1 MAILH
6 NSSPSS
12 VFVNLCALLTKN
24 HNSTIE
30 IHIFCGSITLCCFE
44 HWYCYVLLKF
54 IRVPEVESLMD
65 CQLFKMRLMQQEP
78 IVAVPPKPSSYDLL
92 LSPRH
97 PSTGCAHGLCMK
109 KTSEFQL
116 ILLFCPIC
124 EVATYFGLLRYA
136 SRATCS

>member
-1 MAILH
+1 MNEL
-6 NSSPSS
+6 SS
-12 VFVNLCALLTKN
+12 ALKHRRVIYAAHMGASRRNVELTQLAALVHSLRKLQKRLFFP
-24 HNSTIE
+24 HE
-30 IHIFCGSITLCCFE
+30 IRQFQ
-44 HWYCYVLLKF
+44 
-54 IRVPEVESLMD
+54 PEVESLMD

-116 ILLFCPIC
+116 VLLFCPIC

-136 SRATCS
+136 SRATC